1 MSGKRIKGITIEID
15 GSTTGLDKA
24 LKGVDSSLS
33 STQSSLKDVNRL
45 LKLDPTNTELLQQ
58 KQKLLSSAVDDTSK
72 RLESLK
78 KASEDVAKSA
88 DKYDAWK
95 AAYDPI
101 QEEIKQTKERAKELQ
116 EQMAAMEDAGE
127 IDTDAYKALQAELKE
142 TDDNLKELQKQAK
155 EVSDE
160 FGNPISPEQYDSLQR
175 EIIETEQDLESLI
188 QQAAEA
194 NKTLTNLGDV
204 GKSMESIGNSVAG
217 AGKNITEKVT
227 APILGVGTAAVTV
240 ASDFDAQMS
249 KVSAISGA
257 TGDDLDAL
265 RGKAREMG
273 AKTKFS
279 ASEAGAAMEYMAMA
293 GWKTGDML
301 DGVEGIMNLAA
312 ASGED
317 LATTSDI
324 VTDALTGF
332 GMTAADSGRF
342 ADVLAAA
349 SSNAN
354 TNVSML
360 GESFKYV
367 APVAGAL
374 GYSAEDTSVA
384 LGLMANSGI
393 KASQSGTA
401 LRTLLTNMAKPTDKM
416 AIAMEKLGVS
426 LDDGEGN
433 MLSLMDVMK
442 QLRTGFGEL
451 KIPQEEFNR
460 ELEKLDTAYSNG
472 EISTKKYNKGVSDL
486 MKQAY
491 GAEGALKAETAA
503 MLAGKEGMSG
513 LLAIVNSSDADFE
526 KLTDAIYNSEGSAEN
541 MANTMQ
547 DNLAG
552 QLTILKSQ
560 LEELSISFGEILM
573 PAIRDIV
580 SRVQEF
586 VDKLNSMDDSTRE
599 NIIKIAAM
607 AAAIGPLLLVVGTL
621 VSKIG
626 SALQIFEKFGK
637 GFLTLA
643 GHAKNGTGIFGKL
656 SAAISGLSAPM
667 VAVAAVVA
675 VLVGAFVHLWNTNEE
690 FRDNVL
696 AIWERIKG
704 AFEEFTRGITER
716 LGTLGINF
724 EGITQTISTVWNGFC
739 ELLAPVFEG
748 AFSAVA
754 AVIETVLDVITGL
767 LDVFIG
773 IFTGDWEQTWTGVKE
788 IFSGIWDGICGVFES
803 VLGTLQGIADTVL
816 GWFGTNWG
824 AAWEGIKTAFESV
837 WNGITSFFSGIWDG
851 ITSAVSSAL
860 ESVKNT
866 VSSAWNTVA
875 GVFTSVWNTV
885 SDTVSSAWETIKN
898 VVQVGIMLV
907 GSLIDAAFQI
917 ITIPFR
923 FIWENCKE
931 YLIAAWESIKQSIS
945 IALDAIRNT
954 IKICWNAIAAFLK
967 PALDAIKMSFKIAW
981 EAIKNTISTVT
992 GAIKSVI
999 TNVFN
1004 AVKGTIFSVLNT
1016 IKSVISSA
1024 FNVIKTT
1031 VTSIMNGI
1039 KSVISSVWNVIK
1051 GVVTSIVNAIK
1062 SVVSSVFNAIKSTV
1076 TTIMNAIKS
1085 VISSVWNAIKGVV
1098 TSIVNAIKSVVSSA
1112 FNAVKTAVSGVM
1124 NGIKAVVSGVW
1135 NSVKST
1141 VSSSVANIKNSI
1153 SNGFN
1158 GAKNTVSSIFNNI
1171 KSTISDKINAAKD
1184 TVKSAIDKIKGF
1196 FNFSWSL
1203 PKLKMPH
1210 PKISGEFSLNP
1221 PSVPKFS
1228 IDWYKKAM
1236 DSAMVM
1242 DGPTAFGYD
1251 AKTNQ
1256 LLAGGETG
1264 REVVSGEEHLID
1276 LIGKVVHG
1284 QYDQLARQLDLLNS
1298 VVQQY
1303 FPQVVQNMDRDI
1315 VLDDGALVGRLAS
1328 KMDVNLGRVMSHKE
1342 RGN

>member
-78 KASEDVAKSA
+78 KASEDAAKSA

-142 TDDNLKELQKQAK
+142 TDDNLKDLQKQAK

-194 NKTLTNLGDV
+194 NTALTNLGDV

-393 KASQSGTA
+393 KASQAGTA

-451 KIPQEEFNR
+451 KMPQEEFNR
-460 ELEKLDTAYSNG
+460 ELEKLDSAYSNG
-472 EISTKKYNKGVSDL
+472 EISTKKYNEGVSDL

-599 NIIKIAAM
+599 NIIRIAAM

-626 SALQIFEKFGK
+626 SALQGFEKFGK

-667 VAVAAVVA
+667 VAIAAVVA
-675 VLVGAFVHLWNTNEE
+675 ALVGAFVHLWNTNEE
-690 FRDNVL
+690 FRDNIL
-696 AIWERIKG
+696 AIWDRIKG

-716 LGTLGINF
+716 IGALGIDF
-724 EGITQTISTVWNGFC
+724 KEITETISTVWNGFC

-748 AFSAVA
+748 AFSVIAT
-754 AVIETVLDVITGL
+754 VIETVLDVITGL

-773 IFTGDWEQTWTGVKE
+773 VFTGDWEQAWTGVKE
-788 IFSGIWDGICGVFES
+788 IFSGVWDGICGIFETA
-803 VLGTLQGIADTVL
+803 GDTLRKVADTIL
-816 GWFGTNWG
+816 GWFGTSWS
-824 AAWEGIKTAFESV
+824 AAWETIKSGFESV
-837 WNGITSFFSGIWDG
+837 WDGITSFFSGIWNG

-860 ESVKNT
+860 ETVKSKI
-866 VSSAWNTVA
+866 SSAWVA
-875 GVFTSVWNTV
+875 VTSMFTTVWNTV

-931 YLIAAWESIKQSIS
+931 SLMAAWDAIKLAVSTS
-945 IALDAIRNT
+945 LDAVKNT
-954 IKICWNAIAAFLK
+954 IKTCWNAIAAFLK
-967 PALDAIKMSFKIAW
+967 PALNAIKMSFKLAW
-981 EAIKNTISTVT
+981 EAIKNTVSTVT

-1004 AVKGTIFSVLNT
+1004 TVKGTISSVLNT
-1016 IKSVISSA
+1016 IKSVVSSA
-1024 FNVIKTT
+1024 FNAIKTT

-1039 KSVISSVWNVIK
+1039 KSVISNVWNVIK
-1051 GVVTSIVNAIK
+1051 GVVT
-1062 SVVSSVFNAIKSTV
+1062 
-1076 TTIMNAIKS
+1076 
-1085 VISSVWNAIKGVV
+1085 GVV
-1098 TSIVNAIKSVVSSA
+1098 NTIRGVVSSA
-1112 FNAVKTAVSGVM
+1112 FNAVKTAISGVM
-1124 NGIKAVVSGVW
+1124 DRIKSVISGAW
-1135 NSVKST
+1135 NTVKTT
-1141 VSSSVANIKNSI
+1141 VSNAVNNIKNGI

-1158 GAKNTVSSIFNNI
+1158 AAKDKVSGIFDKI

-1184 TVKSAIDKIKGF
+1184 TVKTAIDKIKGF

-1242 DGPTAFGYD
+1242 DGPTIFGYD

-1256 LLAGGETG
+1256 LLAGGEAG

-1276 LIGKVVHG
+1276 LIGNVVHG

-1315 VLDDGALVGRLAS
+1315 VLDDGALVGRLTS